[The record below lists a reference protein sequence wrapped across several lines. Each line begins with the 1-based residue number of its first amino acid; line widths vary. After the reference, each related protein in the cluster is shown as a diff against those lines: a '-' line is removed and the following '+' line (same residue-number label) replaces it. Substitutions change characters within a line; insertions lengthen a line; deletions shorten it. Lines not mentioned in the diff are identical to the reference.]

1 MAKRVEVL
9 KNVALIGGWQKEEST
24 KRKKKKNLL
33 PLILLSPDSPEEE
46 GRKEKEEKKD
56 DDKTPGLVP
65 GADTSAYPQTNKEKK
80 GGKFPKRDKIE
91 TVKRKKEVPFGF
103 CSFVSLSSTPEKVG
117 CGHLPAGQP
126 DMKQS
131 GGSHL
136 SPPPRS
142 RFPFCIGSHSV
153 RVV

>member
-1 MAKRVEVL
+1 VRPTDFAKQKPEVPLAMAKRVEVL

-65 GADTSAYPQTNKEKK
+65 GPDTSAYPQTNKEKK
-80 GGKFPKRDKIE
+80 GGKFPKREKIE

-103 CSFVSLSSTPEKVG
+103 CSFVSLSSSTPRKKLDADICQQG
-117 CGHLPAGQP
+117 NQ
-126 DMKQS
+126 
-131 GGSHL
+131 
-136 SPPPRS
+136 
-142 RFPFCIGSHSV
+142 I
-153 RVV
+153 